1 MGLLLLFSPGRAAA
15 DDLVIVEPTPP
26 PSPRER
32 ATFHAGPVDLWA
44 GALVQVDAGRGGERQ
59 GFFLRR
65 SRLRFGGRLERLVS
79 LGVRLEIE
87 LNPIADP
94 AGLLDAVVEFRV
106 ASRGLADLGRLELGQ
121 MKVPLSREVMDAPED
136 LVFVERPEGSRLV
149 APGRDVGVLYTL
161 PLLRGEGRAASV
173 PRAQLR
179 FGLYNGEGAGQLG
192 GGGGSATL
200 LRLDGAVGD
209 PSRARVGGRWGFA
222 LWSNPDSRVGAGIQ
236 RAAIAGADLALWYRA
251 LRAGAEI
258 LWRDA
263 ADGSQARAAW
273 AWASYDVIAD
283 ILQLRARLET
293 RDDGGPTRRLT
304 IGATFH
310 YLPDRFRLAYDATV
324 PLDPVGSASIA
335 HVTSFM
341 AVL

>member
-1 MGLLLLFSPGRAAA
+1 MLVLLLLASGPALAN
-15 DDLVIVEPTPP
+15 DLVIVEPGPP
-26 PSPRER
+26 PSPRQR
-32 ATFHAGPVDLWA
+32 ATLQAGPVDLWA
-44 GALVQVDAGRGGERQ
+44 GALVQLDAGRGGERQ

-79 LGVRLEIE
+79 LGLRLEIE

-121 MKVPLSREVMDAPED
+121 MKVPLSQEVMDAPED
-136 LVFVERPEGSRLV
+136 LAFVERAQGARLI
-149 APGRDVGVLYTL
+149 APGRDAGVLYTL

-179 FGLYNGEGAGQLG
+179 FGLFNGEGAGELG

-200 LRLDGAVGD
+200 LRLDGGVGD

-222 LWSNPDSRVGAGIQ
+222 LWSNPDSPVGAGIQ
-236 RAAIAGADLALWYRA
+236 SATIAGADLTLWYRA
-251 LRAGAEI
+251 LRAGAEL

-263 ADGSQARAAW
+263 ADGSQSRAVW

-283 ILQLRARLET
+283 ILQLRGRAET
-293 RDDGGPTRRLT
+293 LDDGVLTRRVTL
-304 IGATFH
+304 GATFH
-310 YLPDRFRLAYDATV
+310 YLPDRFRLLYDLTV
-324 PLDPVGSASIA
+324 PLDPVGNASVA